1 MFSRKPSETE
11 SAMNDAKMLG
21 LFSYG
26 LGIAQVMKP
35 GAVNRF
41 IGVPDHNPNHAL
53 QRLLGVR
60 EIVSGTGIL
69 FGNNTS
75 AWMWSRVAGDA
86 MDTMI
91 LSGTLAGKLGTRK
104 RLIPAIAAVVGLAVL
119 DASVAIRAR
128 EH

>member
-1 MFSRKPSETE
+1 MFSRKPSEPE
-11 SAMNDAKMLG
+11 SAMGDARMLG

-26 LGIAQVMKP
+26 LGIAQVVKP

-69 FGNNTS
+69 FGNNTNV
-75 AWMWSRVAGDA
+75 WMWSRVAGDA
-86 MDTMI
+86 MDMMI
-91 LSGTLAGKLGTRK
+91 LTGTLSAGLGTRK
-104 RLIPAIAAVVGLAVL
+104 RLIPAIAAVVGIAAL

>member
-11 SAMNDAKMLG
+11 SAMGDARMLG

-26 LGIAQVMKP
+26 LGIAQVVKP

-75 AWMWSRVAGDA
+75 VWMWSRVAGDA
-86 MDTMI
+86 MDMMI
-91 LSGTLAGKLGTRK
+91 LTGTLSAGLGTRK
-104 RLIPAIAAVVGLAVL
+104 RLIPAIAAVVGIAAL